1 MPGYIAEVIA
11 RAHHRSMSGRLRR
24 SLRKNLPLRRLG
36 AFRTVF
42 ITRRYVFKL
51 PGQWRWD
58 GRGWW
63 WEFLLRGLLSNM
75 QEREFAQEDWPELCP
90 VRFSIPG
97 GFLVVMPRA
106 RPLTSAEW
114 ASIDYRAFVTRGD
127 GYVEENFDKLAHGW
141 QQGEPGQPL
150 YSLVGG
156 DAEPPSGLVPV
167 EYKRDSF
174 GVLDGRIVAVDYG

>member
-1 MPGYIAEVIA
+1 MSGYVAEVIA
-11 RAHHRSMSGRLRR
+11 RAHCRSTNGPLRRRLRKR
-24 SLRKNLPLRRLG
+24 LPLRRLG

-51 PGQWRWD
+51 PGRWRWD

-75 QEREFAQEDWPELCP
+75 QEREFAAEEWPELCP

-106 RPLTSAEW
+106 RPLTSREW
-114 ASIDYRAFVTRGD
+114 AAIDYRGFVTRGD
-127 GYVEENFDKLAHGW
+127 GYVEENFNNLAREW
-141 QQGEPGQPL
+141 RQGEPGQPL
-150 YSLVGG
+150 HSLVGG
-156 DAEPPSGLVPV
+156 AAEPSSGLVPV
-167 EYKRDSF
+167 EYKLGSF